1 MRTNCQLKS
10 PGKAVK
16 YLTKEGNVG
25 IVLDIE
31 NYNDLELVDP
41 VIHLSAGEKDTE

>member
-25 IVLDIE
+25 IVLNIE
-31 NYNDLELVDP
+31 NYSHLVLVDP
-41 VIHLSAGEKDTE
+41 VIHLYAGETDKA